1 MTAESYRVRWLGDG
15 LLEFPGWSPSVDG
28 AKNIAA
34 KAAGGLPLKWESS
47 AVSIVEASGP
57 LNGRPGL
64 YTIHRARLRR
74 FAPSS
79 RELTGGGACER

>member
-1 MTAESYRVRWLGDG
+1 MAAESYRVRWLSDG

-28 AKNIAA
+28 AKDMAA
-34 KAAGGLPLKWESS
+34 KAAGVLPLRLESS
-47 AVSIVEASGP
+47 VVSIVEASGP

-64 YTIHRARLRR
+64 YTIHRARRLR

-79 RELTGGGACER
+79 RELTGEGACER